1 MKKCDLS
8 KVYFLYFL
16 ILVGLVVFRLL
27 SSAGVLS
34 FFGESGDYVFTFV
47 IQILLLFCLSVFG
60 FGKLAKKSNNIVLK
74 EYKFKKI
81 SKKTIIIAIFMGI
94 IVYFLNSFIASF
106 FYFLLSCFGFR
117 LSSSG
122 AISTYPVWLL
132 FVNIIFTALLPAV
145 CEETAH
151 RGMLLSQISKKSVTK
166 AIILS
171 SLLFGLLHINIYQ
184 FFYATILGVFLA
196 KLTVDSGSI
205 YPAMII
211 HFMNNAINVYMSF
224 ANANGLFS
232 AKIVNLF
239 FAIMSGNGVLSILFF
254 VLFVVFLLASLRFL
268 YDLMKEDVMAERV
281 RKLRSGLGK
290 LVARE
295 VFFEEVKSINGSQIL
310 PTKKEINLTII
321 NDFFA
326 KNDQKNTEKAS
337 NKANFYEKLFLF
349 VCVGMSLV
357 STIFTFI
364 WGII

>member
-1 MKKCDLS
+1 M
-8 KVYFLYFL
+8 
-16 ILVGLVVFRLL
+16 
-27 SSAGVLS
+27 
-34 FFGESGDYVFTFV
+34 
-47 IQILLLFCLSVFG
+47 
-60 FGKLAKKSNNIVLK
+60 
-74 EYKFKKI
+74 
-81 SKKTIIIAIFMGI
+81 
-94 IVYFLNSFIASF
+94 
-106 FYFLLSCFGFR
+106 
-117 LSSSG
+117 
-122 AISTYPVWLL
+122 WLL

-254 VLFVVFLLASLRFL
+254 VLFVAFLLASLRFL
-268 YDLMKEDVMAERV
+268 YDLVKEDVMAERV

-295 VFFEEVKSINGSQIL
+295 VFFEEVKSIKGSQIL
-310 PTKKEINLTII
+310 PTKKEIDLTII

-357 STIFTFI
+357 STIFTFV